1 MSAPIDDGGPA
12 FPQPAEMSGKWA
24 DPKTCKQWVPL
35 RGMSLRDWFAG
46 QAPVTMGDAARVC
59 GWPPEFNLTQDSDRA
74 AFWAVM
80 AMLRFEYA
88 DAMIVARRIKG
99 DDNA

>member
-1 MSAPIDDGGPA
+1 MDDGGPA
-12 FPQPAEMSGKWA
+12 FPHQDSG
-24 DPKTCKQWVPL
+24 DTGT
-35 RGMSLRDWFAG
+35 RSGMTLRDWFAG
-46 QAPVTMGDAARVC
+46 QAPVTMGGAARVC

-99 DDNA
+99 DDNG

>member
-1 MSAPIDDGGPA
+1 MNDGGPA
-12 FPQPAEMSGKWA
+12 FPQTDLSAYGMGPNEDGNS
-24 DPKTCKQWVPL
+24 
-35 RGMSLRDWFAG
+35 GMSLRDWFAG

-99 DDNA
+99 DDNG